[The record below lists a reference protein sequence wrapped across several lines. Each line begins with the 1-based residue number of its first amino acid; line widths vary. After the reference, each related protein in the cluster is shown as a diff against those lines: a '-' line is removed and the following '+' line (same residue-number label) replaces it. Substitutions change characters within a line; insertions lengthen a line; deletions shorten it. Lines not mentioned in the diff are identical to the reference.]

1 MQPQQYLVISMT
13 YPLPV
18 LFVSNLLLSS
28 YFIIADVN
36 YSWFSA
42 KFSDGNFKTVSMV
55 RQPKQPSREQADI
68 PQETSALPS
77 TDDLFSCPQEGCVRV
92 FQRFSSLEQH
102 LSLEACE
109 LCPEKY
115 SLLDLAKQEYASRL
129 QEGTGLVPSLHFPA
143 SQVLADSYR
152 ACKEGWALKGA
163 KKAERFNE
171 AQRSYL
177 EAKFNIGQ
185 STRKK
190 LDPDVVAKE
199 MRRARGPNGD
209 RLFVVTEFL
218 SAQQISSFFSRL
230 AAKARQKE
238 VQVTEQD
245 ALAVEEE
252 VNFFTARDRVLSS
265 LHVTHPIVVDQY
277 DLCALVKSKEI
288 KKLKVGLLQVLCES
302 LDLQSPIPPVRRK
315 APYVSLLQ
323 GLVESC
329 SCCTM

>member
-1 MQPQQYLVISMT
+1 M
-13 YPLPV
+13 
-18 LFVSNLLLSS
+18 
-28 YFIIADVN
+28 
-36 YSWFSA
+36 
-42 KFSDGNFKTVSMV
+42 
-55 RQPKQPSREQADI
+55 
-68 PQETSALPS
+68 
-77 TDDLFSCPQEGCVRV
+77 
-92 FQRFSSLEQH
+92 
-102 LSLEACE
+102 
-109 LCPEKY
+109 
-115 SLLDLAKQEYASRL
+115 
-129 QEGTGLVPSLHFPA
+129 
-143 SQVLADSYR
+143 LADSYR

-163 KKAERFNE
+163 KKAETFNE

-185 STRKK
+185 STGKK
-190 LDPDVVAKE
+190 LDPDVIAKE
-199 MRRARGPNGD
+199 MRWALGPNGD

-218 SAQQISSFFSRL
+218 SAQQISSFSHL

-245 ALAVEEE
+245 ALVVEEE
-252 VNFFTARDRVLSS
+252 VNFTARDRVLSS

-302 LDLQSPIPPVRRK
+302 LDLQ

-329 SCCTM
+329 SCSTM

>member
-1 MQPQQYLVISMT
+1 MPPQSYLVISMT

-36 YSWFSA
+36 YSWLSA

-55 RQPKQPSREQADI
+55 RQPKQPSREQADV

-77 TDDLFSCPQEGCVRV
+77 TDDLFSCPQEGCVQV
-92 FQRFSSLEQH
+92 FQRFSALEQH

-129 QEGTGLVPSLHFPA
+129 
-143 SQVLADSYR
+143 D
-152 ACKEGWALKGA
+152 
-163 KKAERFNE
+163 
-171 AQRSYL
+171 
-177 EAKFNIGQ
+177 
-185 STRKK
+185 
-190 LDPDVVAKE
+190 LDVIAKE
-199 MRRARGPNGD
+199 MRRARGLNGD

-238 VQVTEQD
+238 VQVTGQD
-245 ALAVEEE
+245 ALVVEEE
-252 VNFFTARDRVLSS
+252 VILFTARDRVLSS

-288 KKLKVGLLQVLCES
+288 KKLKVGLLQVLYES
-302 LDLQSPIPPVRRK
+302 LDLQAPIPPVRRK

-323 GLVESC
+323 GVVESC
-329 SCCTM
+329 SCSTM

>member
-1 MQPQQYLVISMT
+1 MQPQSYLVISMT

-36 YSWFSA
+36 YGWLSA

-55 RQPKQPSREQADI
+55 RQPKQPSREQADV

-92 FQRFSSLEQH
+92 FQRFSALEQH

-171 AQRSYL
+171 AQRSY
-177 EAKFNIGQ
+177 
-185 STRKK
+185 
-190 LDPDVVAKE
+190 
-199 MRRARGPNGD
+199 
-209 RLFVVTEFL
+209 
-218 SAQQISSFFSRL
+218 
-230 AAKARQKE
+230 
-238 VQVTEQD
+238 
-245 ALAVEEE
+245 
-252 VNFFTARDRVLSS
+252 
-265 LHVTHPIVVDQY
+265 
-277 DLCALVKSKEI
+277 
-288 KKLKVGLLQVLCES
+288 
-302 LDLQSPIPPVRRK
+302 
-315 APYVSLLQ
+315 
-323 GLVESC
+323 
-329 SCCTM
+329 

>member
-1 MQPQQYLVISMT
+1 MQPQSYLVISMT

-28 YFIIADVN
+28 YFVIADVN
-36 YSWFSA
+36 YGWLSA

-55 RQPKQPSREQADI
+55 RQPKQPSREQADV

-92 FQRFSSLEQH
+92 FQRFSALEQH

-115 SLLDLAKQEYASRL
+115 SLLDLEKQEYASRL

-143 SQVLADSYR
+143 SQVL
-152 ACKEGWALKGA
+152 WALKGA

-185 STRKK
+185 STGKK

-199 MRRARGPNGD
+199 MRRARSPNGD

-265 LHVTHPIVVDQY
+265 LHVNHPIVVDQY

-302 LDLQSPIPPVRRK
+302 LDLQAPIPPVRRK
-315 APYVSLLQ
+315 APYVTYVSLLQ

-329 SCCTM
+329 SCSTM